1 MHDIQLLLDH
11 VAKLGHLANR
21 AKGTLSPTHSITFI
35 GVTIDS
41 STVRASLSLSRMTDI
56 LNILA
61 QFCLG
66 VSLQYGM
73 LLRLIGMLTSATS
86 LIPLRLLHLRP
97 LPV

>member
-41 STVRASLSLSRMTDI
+41 STVRASLSRMTDI